1 VAGGGEDEV
10 PAALPRRGGSR
21 WRHGPC
27 RRGRGG
33 HGRRHGRRSFLVLLC
48 YWRLLVISCYLWILL
63 LLCVFVFH
71 LYFPSGKG
79 REEGE
84 GVWIWGWMCGRG
96 GIIKGTLMLAFIS
109 LLVSCA
115 LLDYMNSSLQ
125 ILINHPEY
133 QHYTSSLFLL
143 MSQGLFSPYFFYFIT
158 VALSFIFDNYYLIID

>member
-1 VAGGGEDEV
+1 
-10 PAALPRRGGSR
+10 
-21 WRHGPC
+21 
-27 RRGRGG
+27 
-33 HGRRHGRRSFLVLLC
+33 
-48 YWRLLVISCYLWILL
+48 
-63 LLCVFVFH
+63 VFVFH